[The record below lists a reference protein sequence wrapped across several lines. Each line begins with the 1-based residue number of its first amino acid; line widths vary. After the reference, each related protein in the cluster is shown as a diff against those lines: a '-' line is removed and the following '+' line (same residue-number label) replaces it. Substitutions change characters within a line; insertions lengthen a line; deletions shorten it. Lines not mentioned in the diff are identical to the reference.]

1 MALGGQL
8 ILVVMPFVLVVS
20 IGLIAVG
27 LIKRRFA
34 AVIAGVAFPV
44 IAAIVGN
51 VMISSAAA
59 NSNDV
64 LASSGIMLLMPYTVT
79 FAVVVFLCG
88 VLPSTVRAAR
98 RS

>member
-1 MALGGQL
+1 MALAGQL

-27 LIKRRFA
+27 LIKRR
-34 AVIAGVAFPV
+34 VISVIVRVAFPV
-44 IAAIVGN
+44 LAAIVGN

-59 NSNDV
+59 SSNDV
-64 LASSGIMLLMPYTVT
+64 LNSSGIILLMPNTVGL
-79 FAVVVFLCG
+79 AIVVFFG
-88 VLPSTVRAAR
+88 MVLPSTVRAAR